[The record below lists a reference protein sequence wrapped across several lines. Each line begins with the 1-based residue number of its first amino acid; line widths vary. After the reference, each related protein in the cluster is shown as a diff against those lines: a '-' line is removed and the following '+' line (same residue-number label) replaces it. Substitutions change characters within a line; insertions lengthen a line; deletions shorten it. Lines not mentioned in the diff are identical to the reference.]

1 MVPGPDYTPGQGA
14 HCARCRALLSAAATV
29 RRGPDTA
36 RGCGYC
42 FQLSSESIF
51 IMADETSA
59 DINNPAL
66 QPNGE
71 DTSPAIGLISQYVKD
86 LSFEN
91 PNAPA
96 VYQWQ
101 DAPQVD
107 VQFNIAADSVGENL
121 YEVTLK
127 IDVTSKTDQGT
138 SFVIDLK
145 YAGLF
150 GVRNVPDDQ
159 LQPFFLAEAP
169 RILFPFARRVVADV
183 VRDGGFPPLLLE
195 PIDFHGL
202 FMQQVQQVE
211 AEQAGEVAPVG
222 QA

>member
-1 MVPGPDYTPGQGA
+1 
-14 HCARCRALLSAAATV
+14 
-29 RRGPDTA
+29 
-36 RGCGYC
+36 
-42 FQLSSESIF
+42 
-51 IMADETSA
+51 MADETSS
-59 DINNPAL
+59 DFTPETL
-66 QPNGE
+66 PNGE
-71 DTSPAIGLISQYVKD
+71 DNSPAIGLISQYVKD

-101 DAPQVD
+101 AAPQID
-107 VQFNIAADSVGENL
+107 VQFNIGADGVGENL
-121 YEVTLK
+121 FEVTLK
-127 IDVTSKTDQGT
+127 IDVTSKADEGT
-138 SFVIDLK
+138 AFVIELK

-150 GVRNVPDDQ
+150 GVRNVPEDQ

-169 RILFPFARRVVADV
+169 RILFPFARRVVADA

-202 FMQQVQQVE
+202 FLQQAQ
-211 AEQAGEVAPVG
+211 AEGQGDIPTPVG